1 LLSLLLFWVGLLRRE
16 AINKCKKEEIARLT
30 SRLGGTLALAVEKK
44 MSKQTQKGGEG
55 STNIQTEE
63 FTVIQGLTYPEVRQ
77 VAIDVF
83 KLNFFE
89 LAGEARVIAAER
101 AEQVTE
107 DFLRK
112 LQTENPKGFSK
123 AQDPDFQHALF
134 TVQKE
139 YARTGDKELGDLLV
153 DLLVDRSKQ
162 DQRNILQIVLNESL
176 SVAPKL
182 TDDQLAAL
190 AVIFFCRYTENPSL
204 GNLQMLGDSLN
215 KFIGPFSDKLL
226 KNQACYQHLEYSSC
240 GSIGMGTTD
249 LQGVFGNKYQGCF
262 LKGFDKDEIENRK
275 ISIGLDQRVFIACL
289 NNPSTLQVRALNHGA
304 LKELMHKL
312 SIPETDQPKIS
323 SLFDLNKMNNN
334 EIKEKIIEVSPC
346 MKNIFEAWESSALK
360 NFTLTS
366 VGIAIGHA
374 NIKRLVGEFSDLSI
388 WIN

>member
-1 LLSLLLFWVGLLRRE
+1 
-16 AINKCKKEEIARLT
+16 
-30 SRLGGTLALAVEKK
+30 
-44 MSKQTQKGGEG
+44 MSKQTQKGGDG
-55 STNIQTEE
+55 STNLQTEE
-63 FTVIQGLTYPEVRQ
+63 FTVVQGLTYPEVRQ

-83 KLNFFE
+83 KANFFE

-107 DFLRK
+107 EFLNK
-112 LQTENPKGFSK
+112 LQIENPHGFSK

-139 YARTGDKELGDLLV
+139 YARTGDKDLGDLLV

-176 SVAPKL
+176 NVAPKL

-190 AVIFFCRYTENPSL
+190 AVVFFCRYTMNPGV
-204 GNLQMLGDSLN
+204 GNHQMLAESFN
-215 KFIGPFSDKLL
+215 KFIGPFSDKLS
-226 KNQACYQHLEYSSC
+226 KNQACYQHLEFSGC
-240 GSIGMGTTD
+240 GSISMGASD
-249 LQGVFGNKYQGCF
+249 LQQIYGKKYQGLF
-262 LKGFDKDEIENRK
+262 LKGFDQEEIERRN
-275 ISIGLDQRVFIACL
+275 ISIGFDQRVFIPCL
-289 NNPSTLQVRALNHGA
+289 NDPSKLQVRANNHDV
-304 LKELMHKL
+304 LKELMDGIG
-312 SIPETDQPKIS
+312 IPESDRPKIT

-334 EIKEKIIEVSPC
+334 EIKEKIVEISPC
-346 MKNIFEAWESSALK
+346 MKNIFETWESSALK